1 MTVEKESYNLPII
14 TLTTDFGI
22 HSHFVAEL
30 KGKLLNI
37 LPQSTIVDITHSIT
51 PFQLIETAFIL
62 KNSIFHYP
70 SKTIHAVGV
79 DSSMELY
86 KSLIIAECKNQFI
99 IAANNGI
106 LPMVLNGFEYN
117 YKKIEIKNDD
127 YFSFKNIFPQY
138 IKSLIENNY
147 DLNKLPGESENILK
161 MVMQKPVFSGNII
174 TFNIIYID
182 NFGNAYTN
190 LTRSFFED
198 AVGNKKF
205 VINLS
210 KFESVSKIHTNYNDV
225 YEGEKV
231 CFFDENDYMVIAIN
245 RGRANKLLGFRLENN
260 QYIIE
265 IN

>member
-1 MTVEKESYNLPII
+1 MEKLSDNLPII

-37 LPQSTIVDITHSIT
+37 LPNCKIIDITHSIN
-51 PFQLIETAFIL
+51 PFQLIETSFIL

-70 SKTIHAVGV
+70 PQTIHAVGV
-79 DSSMELY
+79 DSSLELY
-86 KSLIIAECKNQFI
+86 KSLIIAKCKNQFI

-117 YKKIEIKNDD
+117 YKNIEIKQDD
-127 YFSFKNIFPQY
+127 YFSFKNIFPHY
-138 IKSLIENNY
+138 IKSLIENNF
-147 DLNKLPGESENILK
+147 DLEKLPGENENILK
-161 MVMQKPVFSGNII
+161 LVMQKPVFSGNII

-190 LTRSFFED
+190 LTRDFFED
-198 AVGNKKF
+198 VVGNKKF
-205 VINLS
+205 IINLS

-225 YEGEKV
+225 SEGEKV
-231 CFFDENDYMVIAIN
+231 CFFDENGYMVIAIN

-260 QYIIE
+260 QFIIE
-265 IN
+265 LI